1 MACTIILHTDNIGCV
16 HPPVGGRGNKGEWW
30 SGEGDMRGGEVCTL
44 RKGEKG
50 NCVGGANMCWHIGGM
65 ALKIRWDVRGENFYL
80 QQIPDRWKRGG
91 RKFQRALLR
100 RERYPSTKPDIVKAK
115 STSHTETSKTDR
127 SRVCVRVGSG
137 FNTCMFVLTGGRDRS
152 WESARERERAKRYR
166 DIVQADW
173 LVWKWEGAKLSN
185 SVTDEQS
192 EEEMATKTDFFPLH
206 FLLSVSLNSSA
217 SLFDCVCKDNEKY
230 PTSQT
235 VRQSLIDMRR
245 GSLFA

>member
-1 MACTIILHTDNIGCV
+1 
-16 HPPVGGRGNKGEWW
+16 
-30 SGEGDMRGGEVCTL
+30 MRGGEVCTL

-65 ALKIRWDVRGENFYL
+65 AWKIRWDVRGENFYL

-100 RERYPSTKPDIVKAK
+100 RERYPSTKPDIIKAK

-152 WESARERERAKRYR
+152 WARARERERAKRYR

-185 SVTDEQS
+185 SVRDEQS

-206 FLLSVSLNSSA
+206 FLPSVSLNSPA

-235 VRQSLIDMRR
+235 VRQSLTDMRR
-245 GSLFA
+245 GFLFA